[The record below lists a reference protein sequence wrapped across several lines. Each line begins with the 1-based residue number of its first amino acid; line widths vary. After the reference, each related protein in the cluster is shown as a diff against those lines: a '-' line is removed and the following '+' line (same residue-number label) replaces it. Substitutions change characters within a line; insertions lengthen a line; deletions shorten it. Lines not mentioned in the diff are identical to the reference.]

1 MKNEKIMLEMIIEI
15 KLTEYPFYDNA
26 TRVDMISLITD
37 SVENQSIRC
46 VLKGMLGCVKYVFL
60 EPKRCAIMC

>member
-26 TRVDMISLITD
+26 SRVNMISIRTD
-37 SVENQSIRC
+37 SVENQSIR
-46 VLKGMLGCVKYVFL
+46 YVF
-60 EPKRCAIMC
+60 KKAF